1 MDYMT
6 SDIGFS
12 IDAKDIELSD
22 EVDMIFYQHI
32 KGVLSFAFFDKKFT
46 QSIGY
51 QALDN

>member
-6 SDIGFS
+6 SDIEFS

-22 EVDMIFYQHI
+22 EVNMIFYQHI

-46 QSIGY
+46 QPIGVKSIWS
-51 QALDN
+51 